1 MNYNCSS
8 SILNLSFLAFRDTRI
23 LTSDEAVSLF
33 DSVAIGGND
42 ESVGFTTTFTDAV
55 LLYRATED
63 GFDAASFHRKCNGTN
78 TLFIMKTTQNYV
90 FGGFVH
96 ESLGGVSNTY
106 FRDPN
111 AFLFRLRT
119 NGTTNFNILRSGGTY
134 DQTSQYAFYNGGG
147 YGPTFGAGHDLY
159 IGTNANSTSSGR
171 YSNLCYSYDCPGNI
185 NKNNSLMF

>member
-1 MNYNCSS
+1 MNYYCSS
-8 SILNLSFLAFRDTRI
+8 SFLNLSFLAFRDTRI

-78 TLFIMKTTQNYV
+78 TLIIMRTTQNYV

-96 ESLGGVSNTY
+96 ESLAGTLGY
-106 FRDPN
+106 IRDPN

-119 NGTTNFNILRSGGTY
+119 NGTTNFNILRSGGVSN
-134 DQTSQYAFYNGGG
+134 DPTSQYAFYDGVG
-147 YGPTFGAGHDLY
+147 YGPTFGGGHDLY

-171 YSNLCYSYDCPGNI
+171 YSNLCHSYDCPGTI
-185 NKNNSLMF
+185 